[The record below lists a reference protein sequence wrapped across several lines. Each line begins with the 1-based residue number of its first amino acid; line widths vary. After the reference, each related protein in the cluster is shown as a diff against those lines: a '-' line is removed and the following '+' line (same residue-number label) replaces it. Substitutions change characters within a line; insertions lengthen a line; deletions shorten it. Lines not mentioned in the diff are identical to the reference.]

1 MHDGIG
7 PEGPIP
13 TDEGPIPTD
22 DGLKFKTI

>member
-7 PEGPIP
+7 TEGPIP